1 MVLLPRLLE
10 SSPNLSR
17 FEVPFLSDNDLRLL
31 ALHCG
36 SSLRTVISRSSV
48 ITAATVSD
56 LCASCP
62 NLRIFYHGSNY
73 SKSSEDDIILAVVQG
88 CPHIEAVCSVNRGI
102 TDAAI
107 NILSTIAT
115 LKMFKVF
122 LQHLSSMSIHRVLRA
137 NTNLTE
143 LYLDGEYVN
152 NYLVNSIGIYCRNL
166 IKLELASQPS
176 SSSLTDTTY
185 LTLFRGCPQLI
196 VFKIQQPHS
205 ISDTSLRVMFQHC
218 QHLQEL
224 RFNMRIR
231 EEEVAGANYIPILG
245 AYYPSLT
252 SLEVLNDGLPDL
264 ALRDIFTHC
273 TNLTRLIL
281 HNCRLITDN
290 TIIILAQNCTSLKG
304 LDLSR
309 SDKDAT
315 ISTLKLS
322 VASIL
327 EVLSHC
333 TKLTVLKLEQMPVND
348 EVLTRLSLSCPD
360 LKRLFI
366 TRCDGVITE
375 AGVATINTDKCL
387 VVIENCGLQQS
398 PDEIARNSRL
408 SALSYFI

>member
-1 MVLLPRLLE
+1 MVLLSCLLE

-48 ITAATVSD
+48 ITAAAVSD

-73 SKSSEDDIILAVVQG
+73 SKASEDEIIHAVVLG
-88 CPHIEAVCSVNRGI
+88 CPLIEAVCSVNTGI

-107 NILSTIAT
+107 NILSTITT
-115 LKMFKVF
+115 LKMFKAF
-122 LQHLSSMSIHRVLRA
+122 LQHLSNTSIYRVLRA

-143 LYLDGEYVN
+143 LYLDGDYVN
-152 NYLVNSIGIYCRNL
+152 NYLVNSIAIYCRNL
-166 IKLELASQPS
+166 TKLELASQPS
-176 SSSLTDTTY
+176 LPFTDTTY

-205 ISDTSLRVMFQHC
+205 ISDTSLRAMFQHC

-224 RFNMRIR
+224 RFNMRKR

-245 AYYPSLT
+245 TYYPSLT
-252 SLEVLNDGLPDL
+252 SLEVLNDGLPDRSF
-264 ALRDIFTHC
+264 RDIFTHC

-290 TIIILAQNCTSLKG
+290 TVIILAQNCTSLKG

-327 EVLSHC
+327 EVVSHC

-348 EVLTRLSLSCPD
+348 EVLTRLFLSCPD

-375 AGVATINTDKCL
+375 AGVATINTEKCL